1 MSILFTICGRAGSKG
16 IVNKNIRNFVGY
28 PLPMYV
34 LAAIDLYLRRNPEV
48 DADIVVN
55 TDSKDLITMTKDN
68 AFRGVDVI
76 ERVEELGGDLVP
88 KIEVIRDCLNQMEMR
103 QQKSYE
109 MVVDLDISS
118 PLRTINDIENLINK
132 KKETGCDVAFS
143 VTDSRRNP
151 YFNMVKKVEKGY
163 KRVLESNFTAR
174 QEAPEMFDMNASM
187 YAYDPDYLRTGGGVL
202 DGYCE
207 VIKMYDTGLLDLD
220 HEPEF
225 ELMEVI
231 ARYLFEKRED
241 FGEIYKHLATK

>member
-16 IVNKNIRNFVGY
+16 IKNKNIRNFVGY

-34 LAAIDLYLRRNPEV
+34 LAAIDLYLRRNPEI

-55 TDSKDLITMTKDN
+55 SDSKELVTMVKN
-68 AFRGVDVI
+68 NVFRK
-76 ERVEELGGDLVP
+76 VEEAERKEELSGDLVP
-88 KIEVIRDCLNQMEMR
+88 KMDVIRDCLKQMESR
-103 QQKSYE
+103 NQKNYE
-109 MVVDLDISS
+109 MVIDLDISS
-118 PLRTINDIENLINK
+118 PLRTIADVENLINK

-174 QEAPEMFDMNASM
+174 QEAPEMFDMNAAM
-187 YAYDPDYLRTGGGVL
+187 YAYDPDYLRTGKGIL
-202 DGYCE
+202 EGYCE

-220 HEPEF
+220 NESEF

-241 FGEIYKHLATK
+241 FGEIYKHLAIN